1 MKRQQYPSKV
11 KTNLVVFKII
21 VEKKFEKLAFLPAI
35 LGPEKSTVCHTSNKA
50 ICQKN
55 NLFS

>member
-1 MKRQQYPSKV
+1 M
-11 KTNLVVFKII
+11 FKII
-21 VEKKFEKLAFLPAI
+21 VEKKFEKLAFLQAI
-35 LGPEKSTVCHTSNKA
+35 LAPEKSTVCHTSNKA